1 MLQPLNSPA
10 FWSYV
15 VVLKGDVVCVPQ
27 ARYVLQTK
35 FSDDLNWWF
44 HKGLLFGFRHIS
56 HYFFSLHI
64 IQFTAFQSAAFID
77 KVCFYFTI

>member
-35 FSDDLNWWF
+35 FSDDLNW
-44 HKGLLFGFRHIS
+44 
-56 HYFFSLHI
+56 
-64 IQFTAFQSAAFID
+64 
-77 KVCFYFTI
+77 